1 MKKKHIKIL
10 IIFMVCICL
19 ILGIFILI
27 NYFFSDNI
35 ISKRNVKYLSEAN
48 GYIYMHNKKNV
59 KVVDNEKINIS
70 KKVKENHI
78 YDLFKF
84 ENAQIYSKN
93 GLSYF
98 EFDVTNLSY
107 VPKNDL
113 PYYIMIKFYDKNK
126 NIIYVENYQV
136 PNLAQS
142 EKKHEKI
149 EYPFDITNAYD
160 YEFYLF

>member
-19 ILGIFILI
+19 ILGIFILR
-27 NYFFSDNI
+27 NYFFGDNI
-35 ISKRNVKYLSEAN
+35 ISKRNEKYLSEAN

-84 ENAQIYSKN
+84 ENAQIYSKMVLVI
-93 GLSYF
+93 LSLMLLICLMF
-98 EFDVTNLSY
+98 RR
-107 VPKNDL
+107 
-113 PYYIMIKFYDKNK
+113 MIFH
-126 NIIYVENYQV
+126 II
-136 PNLAQS
+136 L
-142 EKKHEKI
+142 
-149 EYPFDITNAYD
+149 
-160 YEFYLF
+160 